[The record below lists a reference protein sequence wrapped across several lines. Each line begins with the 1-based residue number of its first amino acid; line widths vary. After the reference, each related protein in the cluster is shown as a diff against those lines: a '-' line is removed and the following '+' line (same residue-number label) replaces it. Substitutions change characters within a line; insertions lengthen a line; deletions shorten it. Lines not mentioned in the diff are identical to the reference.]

1 MNMKD
6 NPITKKQERINSIQK
21 IILTAYYYYYMVA
34 AWSIGNNELIQ
45 SIYDS
50 VDSIMYLLML

>member
-1 MNMKD
+1 MKD
-6 NPITKKQERINSIQK
+6 NPTTKKQECINSIQQ
-21 IILTAYYYYYMVA
+21 IILTTYYYTVGR
-34 AWSIGNNELIQ
+34 WSICNNELIQ